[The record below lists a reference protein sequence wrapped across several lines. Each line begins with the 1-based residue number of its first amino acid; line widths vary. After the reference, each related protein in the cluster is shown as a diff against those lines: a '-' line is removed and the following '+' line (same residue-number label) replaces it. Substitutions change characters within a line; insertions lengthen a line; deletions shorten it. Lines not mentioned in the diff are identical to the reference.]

1 MNADDPPG
9 DRSVVLISLVL
20 TGVVVASLPTIPP
33 LALALNVLGSPL
45 GLAVDGRWLIGG
57 LVVALTAVG
66 MDAIVR
72 LESGDDD
79 LDTRFVATFWILP
92 CLVGLAAALAVPR
105 LHGQGDDWVTKWV
118 ASVIL
123 LGALLTIVVAAERH
137 TIRLD
142 DPHYRSA
149 RLGLNFATYS
159 AALALYAAIHGLH
172 FRSLVSVPAVM
183 LVTFPLALELL
194 RSSEEELSNTWVH
207 AGGVALILGELT
219 WALNLQG
226 LSALRGGGILL
237 IAFYAFSGVAQ
248 QHLAGRLTRRV
259 TLEYASTAAVGLALV
274 ALSAGLG

>member
-1 MNADDPPG
+1 MDAYDPPG

-20 TGVVVASLPTIPP
+20 TGIAVASLPTIPP
-33 LALALNVLGSPL
+33 LALSVNVLGSPL
-45 GLAVDGRWLIGG
+45 GLAVDGRWLIGAV
-57 LVVALTAVG
+57 VVALTAVG

-72 LESGDDD
+72 LEAGDDD

-92 CLVGLAAALAVPR
+92 CLVALAAAIAVPR
-105 LHGQGDDWVTKWV
+105 LYGRADGWALQWV
-118 ASVIL
+118 ASMIL
-123 LGALLTIVVAAERH
+123 LGALLTVVVAAERH
-137 TIRLD
+137 TIRLE

-149 RLGLNFATYS
+149 RVGLNFATYS

-172 FRSLVSVPAVM
+172 FRSLLSVPAVV

-194 RSSEEELSNTWVH
+194 RSSEEALSGTWIH
-207 AGGVALILGELT
+207 AGFVAVILGQLT

-237 IAFYAFSGVAQ
+237 IAFYAVSGIAQ

-259 TLEYASTAAVGLALV
+259 TFEYASTAAVGLVLV
-274 ALSAGLG
+274 GLSAGLG